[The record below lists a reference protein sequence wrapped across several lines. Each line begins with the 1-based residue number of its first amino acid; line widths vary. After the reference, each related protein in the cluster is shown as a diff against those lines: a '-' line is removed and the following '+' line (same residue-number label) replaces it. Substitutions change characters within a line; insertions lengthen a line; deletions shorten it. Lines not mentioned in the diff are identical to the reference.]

1 VIVSVVV
8 DIRNRNTEVDPVM
21 NKRSVCSIVASI
33 GLSALT
39 CAAPAFSQS
48 VTAPPT
54 REGVP
59 APPGAALFPGY
70 VIGAD
75 DQLTVRFW
83 GDTQLSADVVVRP
96 DGKISLPL
104 LNDVEAAGLTPEQL
118 GDALEKAAARFIAE
132 PDATVIVREIHSR
145 KVYAIGQV
153 GRPGAVPLNG
163 EMNVLQLLAS
173 VGGVLEYADKGGI
186 VVLRNQ
192 GGKEHRFKFNY
203 NDVLK
208 GKNVQQNILLQP
220 GDTVVVN

>member
-1 VIVSVVV
+1 M
-8 DIRNRNTEVDPVM
+8 TT
-21 NKRSVCSIVASI
+21 KSVCSIVLSV
-33 GLSALT
+33 GLMALT
-39 CAAPAFSQS
+39 HAAPASSQS
-48 VTAPPT
+48 APVPPKRDDAAATA
-54 REGVP
+54 GV
-59 APPGAALFPGY
+59 ALLPGY
-70 VIGAD
+70 LIGVD

-83 GDTQLSADVVVRP
+83 GDAQLSADVVVRP
-96 DGKISLPL
+96 DGRISLPL

-118 GDALEKAAARFIAE
+118 SDALEKVAAKFIAE

-173 VGGVLEYADKGGI
+173 VGGVLEYADKSGI
-186 VVLRNQ
+186 VILRNK

-203 NDVLK
+203 SDVVK

>member
-1 VIVSVVV
+1 MK
-8 DIRNRNTEVDPVM
+8 T
-21 NKRSVCSIVASI
+21 KSVCSVVLSV
-33 GLSALT
+33 GLMALT
-39 CAAPAFSQS
+39 CAAPASSQS
-48 VTAPPT
+48 LTAPPKRDDAAAT
-54 REGVP
+54 AGV
-59 APPGAALFPGY
+59 ALLPGY
-70 VIGAD
+70 LIGAD

-83 GDTQLSADVVVRP
+83 GDTQLSADVIVRP

-118 GDALEKAAARFIAE
+118 SDALEKAAAKFIEE

-173 VGGVLEYADKGGI
+173 VGGVLEYADRGGI
-186 VVLRNQ
+186 VILRNK

-203 NDVLK
+203 NDVVK

>member
-1 VIVSVVV
+1 
-8 DIRNRNTEVDPVM
+8 M
-21 NKRSVCSIVASI
+21 NKNSVCSIVVSM
-33 GLSALT
+33 GLVALT
-39 CAAPAFSQS
+39 HSVPAFSQS
-48 VTAPPT
+48 VTSSPK
-54 REGVP
+54 RD
-59 APPGAALFPGY
+59 AALASPGVSPLSGY
-70 VIGAD
+70 LIGAD

-118 GDALEKAAARFIAE
+118 GEALEKAAAKFISE

-173 VGGVLEYADKGGI
+173 VGGVLEYADKSGI
-186 VVLRNQ
+186 VVLRNKD
-192 GGKEHRFKFNY
+192 GKEHRFKFNY
-203 NDVLK
+203 NDVVK